1 MRRMAVVTS
10 VIFGVVLVLGLVE
23 WLTNFQWAQGDQDP
37 LFGDPHIL
45 LNDGATTLIAAGFL
59 GLASVVMWVLARR
72 KYQGTADRRQGDQRP
87 S

>member
-10 VIFGVVLVLGLVE
+10 VISGVVLVLGLVE

-45 LNDGATTLIAAGFL
+45 LNDGATALIAAGFL
-59 GLASVVMWVLARR
+59 GVGSIIMWVLARR
-72 KYQGTADRRQGDQRP
+72 KDQGTAGRRQGDQRP

>member
-1 MRRMAVVTS
+1 MRRVAVVTS
-10 VIFGVVLVLGLVE
+10 VISGVLLVLGLVE

-45 LNDGATTLIAAGFL
+45 LNDGATTLIAAGLL
-59 GLASVVMWVLARR
+59 GVGAIVMWALARR
-72 KYQGTADRRQGDQRP
+72 QAHGPAGRRQGDQRP

>member
-10 VIFGVVLVLGLVE
+10 VISAVVLVLGLVE
-23 WLTNFQWAQGDQDP
+23 WLTNFKWAQGDQDP
-37 LFGDPHIL
+37 LFGDPRIL

-59 GLASVVMWVLARR
+59 AVGSVIMWILAGRR
-72 KYQGTADRRQGDQRP
+72 GQETAGGGQGDQRP